1 MDSQREAFM
10 AEILDHL
17 DTLEREFLNFEEL
30 QGRETGDINAVARI
44 HSMFRSAHSLK
55 SSLGMA
61 GFPVSS
67 KMLHSME
74 HILDSHRNSGSLPA
88 DSELDSFLSALDVVR
103 LNLESDTE
111 QEFRIDASSANQG
124 LDAPV
129 RPAAASSSPKEKG
142 GLWQI
147 QKTVKSSL
155 PEERFWKLPV
165 FKTLESLGSLVEV
178 IPKPGQWP
186 EDQEMITLS
195 IVFSSSLTL
204 EELKEHIFD
213 PLLPYAVPTGG
224 KKEALPED
232 KAPVESGELKILIV
246 EDDFTTRHLESA
258 VLGKF
263 GTCDVAVDGREALEA
278 FREALQKGLPYDLVI
293 LDLLLPEI
301 SGLDVLSG
309 IRSLEDDHG
318 IAGLDRSRIAVVTT
332 VAEHKSIRKS
342 FADQA
347 DAYILKP
354 VTRKKIQKELARL
367 RILDSSDSTD

>member
-1 MDSQREAFM
+1 MDSQHEAFM

-17 DTLEREFLNFEEL
+17 DTLEQEFLNFEEL
-30 QGRETGDINAVARI
+30 QGSEKRDIDALAQI

-74 HILDSHRNSGSLPA
+74 HILDSHRNTGTLPA
-88 DSELDSFLSALDVVR
+88 GEELDSFLSALDVVR

-111 QEFRIDASSANQG
+111 QEFRIDASSASQRP
-124 LDAPV
+124 DAPV
-129 RPAAASSSPKEKG
+129 RPAASSSSKDNS

-155 PEERFWKLPV
+155 QEERFWKLPV
-165 FKTLESLGSLVEV
+165 FRTLESLGTLIEV
-178 IPKPGQWP
+178 VPKPDQWP
-186 EDQEMITLS
+186 EGQEMITLT
-195 IVFSSSLTL
+195 IIFSSPLKI
-204 EELKEHIFD
+204 EELKEQIFD
-213 PLLPYAVPTGG
+213 PLLPYADASTAPEPKVP
-224 KKEALPED
+224 LED
-232 KAPVESGELKILIV
+232 KSPVRSGELNILIV

-258 VLGKF
+258 VLSNF

-278 FREALQKGLPYDLVI
+278 FRTALQEGKAYDLVI

-309 IRSLEDDHG
+309 IRALEDDHG

-354 VTRKKIQKELARL
+354 VTRTKIRRELARL
-367 RILDSSDSTD
+367 RILDSEDSAG